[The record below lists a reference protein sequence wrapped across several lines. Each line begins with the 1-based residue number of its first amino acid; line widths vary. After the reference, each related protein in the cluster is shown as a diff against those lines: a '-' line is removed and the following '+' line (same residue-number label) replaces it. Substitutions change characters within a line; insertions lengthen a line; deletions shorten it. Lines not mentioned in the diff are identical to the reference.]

1 VLVDVGVWVAGIQPG
16 HVLGD
21 HLPLPL
27 RRHVRGHRV
36 TLPLSLSFSLTHTQP
51 NPLSLSHTHPSTHPL
66 AHSLR
71 NNSKWNW
78 TDETEVDY
86 TPWAP
91 GQPTFN
97 REPGEIANASSTM
110 VAFTA
115 PNGEGWD
122 DGNVY
127 GADEDDSPAV
137 CLKVL
142 NHDPSTLNSEPC
154 ILNPEP

>member
-1 VLVDVGVWVAGIQPG
+1 MCGGGPCYIGLYR
-16 HVLGD
+16 D
-21 HLPLPL
+21 HW
-27 RRHVRGHRV
+27 
-36 TLPLSLSFSLTHTQP
+36 
-51 NPLSLSHTHPSTHPL
+51 
-66 AHSLR
+66 

-97 REPGEIANASSTM
+97 REPGESNASSTM

-137 CLKVL
+137 CLKTRAAKNLPLFVAAGGKG
-142 NHDPSTLNSEPC
+142 TWE
-154 ILNPEP
+154 EVRAKKR